1 MSFYPEG
8 LPNGEPPVTVLD
20 NGNKVVEWN
29 IVTEEKFDENVL
41 LNLSK
46 TLSVNGITGSC
57 FKTYVNK
64 MVCRCEFSGTL
75 RNEVY
80 WVTSLRN
87 LLVIE
92 KELGNLVSIEERPR
106 KYWKLSFAMT
116 EHERGFDIDKTALMI
131 AIENQNFE
139 KVANLIGKSS
149 LDEIKTEAPFGN
161 VALLY
166 SIHSGN
172 FDSVP
177 KLLRDIGFNIDKTAL
192 MNAIENQITE
202 KVAKLI
208 KKSSLE
214 EINTKTPFGNTALH
228 YAIKSKS
235 VELVQTL
242 IKSGANTNVFGE
254 IIPLQY
260 ASVANLEITQLLI
273 SNKTKIDFSNRY
285 NETALMFAASS
296 GKTEIVSWLLEN
308 GADKS
313 LDDVFSETAL
323 IKAEK
328 NKHYEIVKI
337 LI

>member
-1 MSFYPEG
+1 MSFYPKG
-8 LPNGEPPVTVLD
+8 LANVTPTVVISE
-20 NGNKVVEWN
+20 NGNNLVEWN
-29 IVTEEKFDENVL
+29 VIAEQAIDESVL
-41 LNLSK
+41 PTLSK
-46 TLSVNGITGSC
+46 KLSVNDVIVSC
-57 FKTYVNK
+57 FKSGENALLYQ
-64 MVCRCEFSGTL
+64 CEFSSLL
-75 RNEVY
+75 RYEIY
-80 WVTSLRN
+80 WDTSIRN

-92 KELGNLVSIEERPR
+92 KEIGNLVSIEDCPR
-106 KYWKLSFAMT
+106 KYCKLNFAIN
-116 EHERGFDIDKTALMI
+116 EHVGGFNVDKTNLMI
-131 AIENQNFE
+131 AVENQN
-139 KVANLIGKSS
+139 
-149 LDEIKTEAPFGN
+149 TEE
-161 VALLY
+161 VTK
-166 SIHSGN
+166 I
-172 FDSVP
+172 
-177 KLLRDIGFNIDKTAL
+177 
-192 MNAIENQITE
+192 
-202 KVAKLI
+202 I

-228 YAIKSKS
+228 YAIISKN

-242 IKSGANTNVFGE
+242 IKAGANTNVFGE